1 MAVAAAALPS
11 TLPAVASTLM
21 AQLAATP
28 ALTATDVNWGGP
40 TQSAPDEVIAF
51 SCANVEITSATI
63 GQQKRDEQY
72 DLIITI
78 SVNQNDVN
86 GFNPL
91 TRAETLRDAIASLVR
106 ADATIGGALNLYA
119 VDQGYDI
126 RDGGDGNWSGSE
138 LIMRIHC
145 RARI

>member
-1 MAVAAAALPS
+1 MTAAAALPS
-11 TLPAVASTLM
+11 TLPAVASKLISLL
-21 AQLAATP
+21 QATP
-28 ALTATDVNWGGP
+28 VLSGVDVSWGGP
-40 TQSAPDEVIAF
+40 TQSAPDELIAF

-72 DLIITI
+72 DLLVTIT
-78 SVNQNDVN
+78 VNQNDPE

-91 TRAETLRDAIASLVR
+91 ARAETLRDAIASIIR

-119 VDQGYDI
+119 VDQGYEL
-126 RDGGDGNWSGSE
+126 REGSDGNWSGNE
-138 LIMRIHC
+138 IIMRIHC

>member
-28 ALTATDVNWGGP
+28 ALSSVDVSWGGP
-40 TQSAPDEVIAF
+40 TQSAPDEIIVF

-72 DLIITI
+72 DLLITI

-86 GFNPL
+86 NFNPL
-91 TRAETLRDAIASLVR
+91 ARAETLRDAIASLVR
-106 ADATIGGALNLYA
+106 ADATIGGSLNLYA
-119 VDQGYDI
+119 VDQGYEL
-126 RDGGDGNWSGSE
+126 REGGDGNWSGSE
-138 LIMRIHC
+138 IVMRIHC